1 VARNVG
7 GTHEFDECLVA
18 VGSDAAFGVDD
29 LAEGGPQ
36 LNQLLRGAV
45 PRQVPQVEHLRR
57 RLRVPELRLPTGSH
71 PSRILSSKPA
81 ALTAVS
87 NPHPDEAFPSKRKAL
102 VSTGEYLAR
111 SSPCEWR
118 EAAAAAAAARRQ
130 AGAEEDGLDSGT
142 YRVRSIV

>member
-1 VARNVG
+1 LILVS
-7 GTHEFDECLVA
+7 EFDECLVA
-18 VGSDAAFGVDD
+18 VGADAAFGVDD

-36 LNQLLRGAV
+36 LDQLLRGAV

-71 PSRILSSKPA
+71 PSRILSSKP
-81 ALTAVS
+81 
-87 NPHPDEAFPSKRKAL
+87 
-102 VSTGEYLAR
+102 
-111 SSPCEWR
+111 CEWR
-118 EAAAAAAAARRQ
+118 EAAAAAAARRQ

>member
-1 VARNVG
+1 MARNVG

-57 RLRVPELRLPTGSH
+57 RLRIAELLP
-71 PSRILSSKPA
+71 P
-81 ALTAVS
+81 
-87 NPHPDEAFPSKRKAL
+87 
-102 VSTGEYLAR
+102 
-111 SSPCEWR
+111 
-118 EAAAAAAAARRQ
+118 AAARRRHLGRQ
-130 AGAEEDGLDSGT
+130 D
-142 YRVRSIV
+142 R

>member
-1 VARNVG
+1 
-7 GTHEFDECLVA
+7 
-18 VGSDAAFGVDD
+18 
-29 LAEGGPQ
+29 
-36 LNQLLRGAV
+36 
-45 PRQVPQVEHLRR
+45 VEHLRW

-118 EAAAAAAAARRQ
+118 EAAAAAARRQ